1 MGRACDEPAP
11 TTPSPSAWRWP
22 TGGSPWAWRFALP
35 ALGGFFLDRR
45 WGSRPALTLL
55 GATLGFAAGM
65 YHILRISR
73 TGPRPDADDAT
84 KPGPT
89 R

>member
-1 MGRACDEPAP
+1 MR
-11 TTPSPSAWRWP
+11 R
-22 TGGSPWAWRFALP
+22 TGPDDPLALGLEMAHRGITLGLAFALP

-45 WGSRPALTLL
+45 WGTRPALTLL

-65 YHILRISR
+65 YHLLRISR
-73 TGPRPDADDAT
+73 TKPRAGDADAT

>member
-1 MGRACDEPAP
+1 MR
-11 TTPSPSAWRWP
+11 R
-22 TGGSPWAWRFALP
+22 TGPDDALGLGLTMAHRGITLGLAFTLP
-35 ALGGFFLDRR
+35 ALGGLFLDRR
-45 WGSRPALTLL
+45 WGTRPALTLL

-65 YHILRISR
+65 YHLLRLSR
-73 TGPRPDADDAT
+73 VAPRPGDPDAT